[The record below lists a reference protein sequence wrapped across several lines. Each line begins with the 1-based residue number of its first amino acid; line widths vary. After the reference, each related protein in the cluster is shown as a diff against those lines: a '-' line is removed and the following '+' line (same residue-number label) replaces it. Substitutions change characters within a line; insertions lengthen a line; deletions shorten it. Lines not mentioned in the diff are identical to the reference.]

1 MEGRIPHK
9 QRTIRTPSDVLRIMQ
24 FTRDISKDDEQHF
37 PRITLGRGVGKLHGQ
52 FCHTGKDNGRIG
64 RMNNPIF
71 EDSGKTQ
78 SVF

>member
-1 MEGRIPHK
+1 MQLARNIP
-9 QRTIRTPSDVLRIMQ
+9 
-24 FTRDISKDDEQHF
+24 KDDEQYF
-37 PRITLGRGVGKLHGQ
+37 LRITSRRGVGKLHGQ
-52 FCHTGKDNGRIG
+52 LHHTGKDNGRIG